1 MRSFAIVTFTA
12 AAFIA
17 ATPAAAQ
24 EYGSQTSPSPWQGFR
39 VEGVAGYD
47 SARIQDNND
56 GGFVYGAGVGYDFQT
71 GRAVLGIEAEAT
83 DSTNSGCASN
93 LFVINDVLCSRAQRE
108 LSIGLRAGIIVSPRI
123 LLYAKAGYTN
133 ARFSVGYDDGTPAG
147 TDNFSYH
154 QNFDGIRVG
163 GGAEFRVGGNAFVR
177 LEGRY
182 SNYEFGGDR
191 GQAVTA
197 FGFRF

>member
-1 MRSFAIVTFTA
+1 MRTIAIMTFAA

-17 ATPAAAQ
+17 ATPVAAQ
-24 EYGSQTSPSPWQGFR
+24 ETVSQENGSPWTGFR
-39 VEGVAGYD
+39 VEGLAGYD
-47 SARIQDNND
+47 SARIQSDND
-56 GGFVYGAGVGYDFQT
+56 GGLVYGVGVGYDFQT

-83 DSTNSGCASN
+83 DSTRRGCTTD
-93 LFVINDVLCSRAQRE
+93 FIFINDAFCARAGRE
-108 LSIGLRAGIIVSPRI
+108 LSIGLRAGVLVSPRV

-133 ARFSVGYDDGTPAG
+133 ARFNVDYDDGTPAG
-147 TDNFSYH
+147 TNNFSYN
-154 QNFDGIRVG
+154 QNLDGIRVG

-191 GQAVTA
+191 GQIVSA

>member
-24 EYGSQTSPSPWQGFR
+24 ENGAQSSASPWQGFR
-39 VEGVAGYD
+39 VEGLAGYD
-47 SARIQDNND
+47 SARIQDNKD
-56 GGFVYGAGVGYDFQT
+56 GGFVYGVGAGYDFQT

-83 DSTNSGCASN
+83 DSTNSGCSRDI
-93 LFVINDVLCSRAQRE
+93 FVANDAFCARARRE

-123 LLYAKAGYTN
+123 LLFAKGGYTN
-133 ARFSVGYDDGTPAG
+133 ARFSVDYDDGTPAG
-147 TDNFSYH
+147 TNNFSYH
-154 QNFDGIRVG
+154 QNLDGLRVG

-182 SNYEFGGDR
+182 SNYEFGSDR
-191 GQAVTA
+191 GQVVTA

>member
-24 EYGSQTSPSPWQGFR
+24 ENIARTDASPWQGFR
-39 VEGVAGYD
+39 IEGLAGYD
-47 SARIQDNND
+47 SARIQSNND
-56 GGFVYGAGVGYDFQT
+56 GGFVYGVGVGYDFQT
-71 GRAVLGIEAEAT
+71 GRAVLGIEAEAS
-83 DSTNSGCASN
+83 DSTNSGCTRDLIVASDA
-93 LFVINDVLCSRAQRE
+93 FCARAQRE
-108 LSIGLRAGIIVSPRI
+108 LSIGLRAGILVSPRT

-133 ARFSVGYDDGTPAG
+133 ARFSVDYDDGTPAG
-147 TDNFSYH
+147 TNNFSYH
-154 QNFDGIRVG
+154 ENLDGIRVG
-163 GGAEFRVGGNAFVR
+163 GGAEFRVGGNAFVK

-182 SNYEFGGDR
+182 SNYQFGGDR
-191 GQAVTA
+191 GQGVAA

>member
-1 MRSFAIVTFTA
+1 MRTFATVTFTA

-24 EYGSQTSPSPWQGFR
+24 ENGSQNNPSPWQGFR
-39 VEGVAGYD
+39 VEGLAGYD

-56 GGFVYGAGVGYDFQT
+56 GGFVYGVGVGYDFQT
-71 GRAVLGIEAEAT
+71 GRAVLGIEAEAS
-83 DSTNSGCASN
+83 DSTNSGCTRD
-93 LFVINDVLCSRAQRE
+93 FIFINDAYCATAQRE
-108 LSIGLRAGIIVSPRI
+108 LSVGLRAGILVSSRI

-133 ARFSVGYDDGTPAG
+133 ARFSVDYDDGTPAG
-147 TDNFSYH
+147 TNNFSSN

-182 SNYEFGGDR
+182 SNYKFGGDR
-191 GQAVTA
+191 GQVVTA

>member
-1 MRSFAIVTFTA
+1 MRSFAIMTLTA

-24 EYGSQTSPSPWQGFR
+24 DDGPQTSPSPWQGFR

-47 SARIQDNND
+47 SARIQDNDD
-56 GGFVYGAGVGYDFQT
+56 GGFVYGVGVGYDFQT

-83 DSTNSGCASN
+83 DSTNSGCTRDFFAT
-93 LFVINDVLCSRAQRE
+93 NDAYCATAQRE
-108 LSIGLRAGIIVSPRI
+108 LSIGLRAGLIVSPRI

-133 ARFSVGYDDGTPAG
+133 ARFSVDYDDGTPAG
-147 TDNFSYH
+147 TNDFSVH
-154 QNFDGIRVG
+154 QNLDGIRVG

>member
-1 MRSFAIVTFTA
+1 MRTIAIVTLTA

-24 EYGSQTSPSPWQGFR
+24 DNVPPGNGSAWQGFH
-39 VEGVAGYD
+39 VEALAGFD
-47 SARIQDNND
+47 SARIQNNDD
-56 GGFVYGAGVGYDFQT
+56 GGFVYGVGGGYDFQT
-71 GRAVLGIEAEAT
+71 GRAVLGIEVEAS
-83 DSTNSGCASN
+83 DSTNSGCTTDLA
-93 LFVINDVLCSRAQRE
+93 FPNDALCARAQRE
-108 LSIGLRAGIIVSPRI
+108 LTVGVRAGILVSPRV
-123 LLYAKAGYTN
+123 LLYAKGGYTN
-133 ARFSVGYDDGTPAG
+133 ARFRVDYDDGTPAG
-147 TDNFSYH
+147 ASNISFH

-182 SNYEFGGDR
+182 SNYEYGGDR
-191 GQAVTA
+191 GQGVVA